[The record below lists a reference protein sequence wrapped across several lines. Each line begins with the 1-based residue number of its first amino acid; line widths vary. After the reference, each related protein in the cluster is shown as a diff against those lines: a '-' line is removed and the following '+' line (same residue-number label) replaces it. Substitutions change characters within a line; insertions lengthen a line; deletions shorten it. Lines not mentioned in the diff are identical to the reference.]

1 MCWTGFKNVEC
12 NAFSLWQST
21 LQKQRH
27 LATTCH
33 SNRSNRQASLWL
45 YGPSFLRNSWLL
57 NKPGKETHN
66 KLSFF
71 RVTHSTF
78 KPKGEFCPRTSRHHL
93 LTPLTSAPVV
103 HYTFI
108 WSFLLAHVL
117 VLKIF
122 LYTNYSA
129 VFFLHF
135 FLFLVFCLLDFMFF

>member
-66 KLSFF
+66 KLTFF
-71 RVTHSTF
+71 RVAHSTF

-108 WSFLLAHVL
+108 WSFLLAPVL
-117 VLKIF
+117 HFIH
-122 LYTNYSA
+122 NYSA
-129 VFFLHF
+129 VFFSSF
-135 FLFLVFCLLDFMFF
+135 ISFSCFLSSCFYVFLI